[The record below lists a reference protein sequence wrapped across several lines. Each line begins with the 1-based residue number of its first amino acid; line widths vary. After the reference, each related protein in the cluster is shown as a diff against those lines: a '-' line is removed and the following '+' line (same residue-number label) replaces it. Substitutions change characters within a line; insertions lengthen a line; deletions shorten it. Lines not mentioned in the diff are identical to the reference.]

1 MMKNLRYTICTWV
14 GAVALMLLLF
24 SSSAV
29 CENNPTVTMS
39 ALNSKEVGL
48 LSSTCNDI
56 NTEIVEN
63 SKKTGIKDNTVKMLK
78 SEKAENSGAVD
89 GEYIVNVEFNVST
102 YNRLKQTEKEAVM
115 ESILLGIEN
124 SQLSQISKSKIYNF
138 VSNSD
143 EATSNL
149 VRQLSSDVKADF
161 GRAYSSFKPFTGW
174 IGWILGLLTLG
185 LFLTLGL
192 TIAVDLTYIGI
203 PLVQNWL
210 SQSNESV
217 RPKYVSLEAWN
228 AVKAA
233 EGSIGSGRY
242 REPMGV
248 YFKAKTKQFLAL
260 GLCLL
265 YLISGQI
272 YNIIAQVIDMFN
284 EVVQ

>member
-1 MMKNLRYTICTWV
+1 MRNTICTWV
-14 GAVALMLLLF
+14 GAVAVMLLLF

-39 ALNSKEVGL
+39 ALNNKEVGL
-48 LSSTCNDI
+48 LSSTCNEI
-56 NTEIVEN
+56 NQSIYEN
-63 SKKTGIKDNTVKMLK
+63 SDKTGIKDTGIKMLISSK
-78 SEKAENSGAVD
+78 DANSGSSD

-102 YNRLKQTEKEAVM
+102 YNGLKQNEKEAVM
-115 ESILLGIEN
+115 ELILNGIDN
-124 SQLSQISKSKIYNF
+124 SQLSQISKTKIYNF

-143 EATSNL
+143 EATANL

-161 GRAYSSFKPFTGW
+161 GSAYSSFKPFTGV
-174 IGWILGLLTLG
+174 IGWILGILTLAI
-185 LFLTLGL
+185 FLILGL
-192 TIAVDLTYIGI
+192 TIAFDIAYITI
-203 PLVQNWL
+203 PIIQNWL

-217 RPKYVSLEAWN
+217 KPKFVSLEAWN

-233 EGSIGSGRY
+233 EASIGTGY
-242 REPMGV
+242 REPMAI

-272 YNIIAQVIDMFN
+272 YNVIAMIIDMFN
-284 EVVQ
+284 GVVQ